1 MLQYAEVA
9 GRLKGHGAQGH
20 GAQAVT
26 SARNEEVDGNRRQS
40 IMIRRAG
47 NNAGG
52 AAFQIWRRQ
61 QPPSC
66 GPTVSTPHLLLVN
79 LGTPQA
85 PEAGSVREFLLEF
98 LSDEAVVD
106 LPSWLWQPFLKR
118 VVLRRRPARVAELYR
133 SIWSPEG
140 SPLRVET
147 ERMVTGLRA
156 MADGRFTVSAAYRYG
171 EPSIDAETTRLA
183 KESAGPVIVVPLFPQ
198 RTDATTGT
206 AFRRA
211 VEAAVRAGTRN
222 RLVPYCI
229 PPDDAGYIAA
239 LAERCREAF
248 ATAARVPEHLVVS
261 FHGIPVRYNR
271 REAQV
276 YTKDCEQ
283 TTRALLDAIGW
294 PAARATLS
302 YQSKFGFEK
311 WLTPATA
318 TVLEELPHRGIRSVA
333 VITPGFLTDGL
344 ETLEEIG
351 IQGRESFEHSG
362 GELFVRIGAVEAH
375 PALLQSLAALAS
387 RHGQ

>member
-1 MLQYAEVA
+1 MAPRSRPDDA
-9 GRLKGHGAQGH
+9 
-20 GAQAVT
+20 
-26 SARNEEVDGNRRQS
+26 NRSPVPR
-40 IMIRRAG
+40 
-47 NNAGG
+47 
-52 AAFQIWRRQ
+52 
-61 QPPSC
+61 
-66 GPTVSTPHLLLVN
+66 PTVSTPHLLLVN

-106 LPSWLWQPFLKR
+106 IPAVLWQPFLKK
-118 VVLRRRPARVAELYR
+118 VVLRKRPARVAELYR
-133 SIWSPEG
+133 SIWSAEG

-147 ERMVTGLRA
+147 ERMVTRLRA
-156 MADGRFTVSAAYRYG
+156 MSDGRFTVSAAYRYG
-171 EPSIDAETTRLA
+171 EPSIDAEKSRLA
-183 KESAGPVIVVPLFPQ
+183 RETAGPVIVVPLFPQ

-211 VEAAVRAGTRN
+211 VEAAHRAGTRD
-222 RLVPYCI
+222 RLVLHCI
-229 PPDDAGYIAA
+229 APDDAGYIAA

-248 ATAARVPEHLVVS
+248 AAAGKAPAHLVVS

-276 YTKDCEQ
+276 YTQDCEL
-283 TTRALLDAIGW
+283 TTRALLAALEW
-294 PAARATLS
+294 PQARATLS

-318 TVLEELPHRGIRSVA
+318 TVLDELPRRGIRSVG
-333 VITPGFLTDGL
+333 VITPGFLTEGL

-362 GELFVRIGAVEAH
+362 GEFFVRIGAVEAH
-375 PALLQSLAALAS
+375 PAMLQSLADLAA
-387 RHGQ
+387 RHAR

>member
-1 MLQYAEVA
+1 M
-9 GRLKGHGAQGH
+9 
-20 GAQAVT
+20 T
-26 SARNEEVDGNRRQS
+26 
-40 IMIRRAG
+40 
-47 NNAGG
+47 
-52 AAFQIWRRQ
+52 
-61 QPPSC
+61 
-66 GPTVSTPHLLLVN
+66 TPHLLLVN

-106 LPSWLWQPFLKR
+106 IPSFLWQPFLKK

-147 ERMVTGLRA
+147 ERMVTQLRA
-156 MADGRFTVSAAYRYG
+156 MAGGRYTVSAAYRYG
-171 EPSIDAETTRLA
+171 EPSIDAETARLA
-183 KESAGPVIVVPLFPQ
+183 TESAGPVIVVPLFPQ

-206 AFRRA
+206 AFRKA
-211 VEAAVRAGTRN
+211 VEAAHRAGTTD
-222 RLVPYCI
+222 RLVLQCM

-239 LAERCREAF
+239 LAERCRQAF
-248 ATAARVPEHLVVS
+248 AAAAQVPEHLVVS

-276 YTKDCEQ
+276 YTQDCEL
-283 TTRALLDAIGW
+283 TTRALRAALDW
-294 PAARATLS
+294 PEARTTLS

-318 TVLEELPHRGIRSVA
+318 TVLEELPRRGIRSLA
-333 VITPGFLTDGL
+333 VITPGFLTEGL

-351 IQGRESFEHSG
+351 IQGRESFVHNG
-362 GELFVRIGAVEAH
+362 GEFFVRIGAVEAH
-375 PALLQSLAALAS
+375 PAMLLSLADLAA
-387 RHGQ
+387 RHAR

>member
-1 MLQYAEVA
+1 MA
-9 GRLKGHGAQGH
+9 
-20 GAQAVT
+20 
-26 SARNEEVDGNRRQS
+26 
-40 IMIRRAG
+40 
-47 NNAGG
+47 
-52 AAFQIWRRQ
+52 
-61 QPPSC
+61 
-66 GPTVSTPHLLLVN
+66 TPHLLLVN

-106 LPSWLWQPFLKR
+106 LPSWFWQPFLKR

-156 MADGRFTVSAAYRYG
+156 LADGRFTVSAAYRYG
-171 EPSIDAETTRLA
+171 EPSIDAEQARLA
-183 KESAGPVIVVPLFPQ
+183 RETAGPVIVVPLFPQ

-211 VEAAVRAGTRN
+211 VEAAERAGTRD
-222 RLVPYCI
+222 RLELHCI
-229 PPDDAGYIAA
+229 APDDAGYVEA
-239 LAERCREAF
+239 LAARCREAF
-248 ATAARVPEHLVVS
+248 AAAAHEPEHLVVS

-271 REAQV
+271 REAQG
-276 YTKDCEQ
+276 YTQDCEL
-283 TTRALLDAIGW
+283 TMRALLAAIAW
-294 PAARATLS
+294 PASRATLS

-318 TVLEELPHRGIRSVA
+318 TVLEELPRRGIRSVA
-333 VITPGFLTDGL
+333 VITPGFLTEGL

-351 IQGRESFEHSG
+351 IQGRESFTHNG
-362 GELFVRIGAVEAH
+362 GDRLVRIGAVEAH
-375 PALLQSLAALAS
+375 PAMLRSLAALAS
-387 RHGQ
+387 RQAG